1 MHWSKPRAQQLLWAL
16 RRCDGSATTRQ
27 LAAMVGSTALH
38 TDASSLRCYLE
49 ANGWPREALSCQFQ
63 RTTELGRRVYRYHL
77 DPEVVRSGLEDREPE
92 AAIA

>member
-1 MHWSKPRAQQLLWAL
+1 MHWSKPRAQELLWAL

-49 ANGWPREALSCQFQ
+49 AEGYSGGALSCQYQ
-63 RTTELGRRVYRYHL
+63 RTTESGRRVYRYHL
-77 DPEVVRSGLEDREPE
+77 DPDVVRSELPDREPE
-92 AAIA
+92 MVGV